1 MTERRLRATRN
12 FDRSTSRIV
21 QCNKAAGYARYQSR
35 VGDGDKYTNIWK
47 MLTSTTTKLAKH
59 DFTIIPLDIRTPVSM
74 APAIDPNMVLMM
86 NAKEGQPA
94 YWRTGEHSLE
104 FVWWATPVLTPDSQF
119 QVAKDRLV
127 VKVAHIKNCEEWL
140 ACMKERLK
148 LAQLRKPP
156 WQSSFKLC
164 KNNTNAMWILSRQKN
179 QASIRGSMLC
189 SARRQAPL
197 AMVVGRPWGSGLA
210 KI

>member
-1 MTERRLRATRN
+1 MLLCCKQALMPSKLPSQMPMTERWLRASRHLDKT
-12 FDRSTSRIV
+12 TSRIV

-94 YWRTGEHSLE
+94 YWRTSEQGLE
-104 FVWWATPVLTPDSQF
+104 FVRWATPVLTPDSRF
-119 QVAKDRLV
+119 EAAKGRLV
-127 VKVAHIKNCEEWL
+127 VKVA
-140 ACMKERLK
+140 
-148 LAQLRKPP
+148 
-156 WQSSFKLC
+156 
-164 KNNTNAMWILSRQKN
+164 
-179 QASIRGSMLC
+179 
-189 SARRQAPL
+189 
-197 AMVVGRPWGSGLA
+197 
-210 KI
+210 